1 MDGWRKCSIYI
12 QWNRLSCENEGNP
25 ATCEKNEW
33 TLGTL
38 DLSEISQS
46 QTNTAW
52 FQGRDGRRQRPHPGL
67 RLAFP
72 VGGLL
77 AAGGALAEQVFGGK
91 ELVESKGWEGRV
103 VWILEFPEVMG
114 GLNQQVVKGQPAE
127 GGTYG
132 NQGPGWPARGVCVCV
147 CVYVYLLYP
156 LFHRHI
162 GFSPWPEN
170 CEQSCN

>member
-1 MDGWRKCSIYI
+1 MDGWRKFSIYI
-12 QWNRLSCENEGNP
+12 QWNRLSSKNEGNP

-52 FQGRDGRRQRPHPGL
+52 FQGRDGRRQHLHPGL
-67 RLAFP
+67 RPAFP

-91 ELVESKGWEGRV
+91 ELVESKGREGRV
-103 VWILEFPEVMG
+103 VQILESPEVMG
-114 GLNQQVVKGQPAE
+114 GLNQQVVKGWPAE
-127 GGTYG
+127 GHAYG
-132 NQGPGWPARGVCVCV
+132 NQGPGWPAGGVCICVCV
-147 CVYVYLLYP
+147 CVSVCLCVSLLS
-156 LFHRHI
+156 I
-162 GFSPWPEN
+162 GS
-170 CEQSCN
+170 